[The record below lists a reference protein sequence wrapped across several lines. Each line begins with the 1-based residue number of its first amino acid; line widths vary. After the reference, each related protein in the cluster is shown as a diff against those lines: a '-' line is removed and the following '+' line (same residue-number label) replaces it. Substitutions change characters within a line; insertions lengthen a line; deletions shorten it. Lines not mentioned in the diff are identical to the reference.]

1 MLKRTITLTNPSGLH
16 ARPAAIL
23 VSLAKSFASDVT
35 VQYRDKMAD
44 AKSILSVL
52 SLGASQGA
60 ELDVTVDG
68 TDEASAMDTLLD
80 AFAHNLEEM

>member
-23 VSLAKSFASDVT
+23 VSLANSFTSDIT
-35 VQYRDKMAD
+35 IQYRDKTAN

-60 ELDVTVDG
+60 ILDIAVTG
-68 TDEASAMDTLLD
+68 RDEASAVDTLLS
-80 AFAHNLEEM
+80 AFSRNLEEI

>member
-23 VSLAKSFASDVT
+23 VSLAKSFTSDIT
-35 VQYRDKMAD
+35 IQYRDKTAD

-60 ELDVTVDG
+60 TLDIAVTG
-68 TDEASAMDTLLD
+68 LDEISAADTLLS
-80 AFAHNLEEM
+80 AFARNLEEI